1 MIYIDIDMHIFYM
14 QPPKMS
20 VIDYRGSLSLIRN
33 KGGNTIVTESEK

>member
-20 VIDYRGSLSLIRN
+20 VTDSQTTGALSLS
-33 KGGNTIVTESEK
+33 SETKEGIQ